1 MTDLWMRPRR
11 DGDRSLAAELE
22 TEFNVSM
29 DGVTLTTV
37 GALYDWIRAGLA
49 SDSDAPP
56 REPYGGALWDR
67 YLDVVTRSTGIRRR
81 DLRPDASYHDLGLD

>member
-37 GALYDWIRAGLA
+37 GALYDWIRAGVA
-49 SDSDAPP
+49 SESDASARTEYDQSP
-56 REPYGGALWDR
+56 
-67 YLDVVTRSTGIRRR
+67 
-81 DLRPDASYHDLGLD
+81 

>member
-1 MTDLWMRPRR
+1 MGLDSVKLVMDLW
-11 DGDRSLAAELE
+11 

-49 SDSDAPP
+49 SDSDAPT
-56 REPYGGALWDR
+56 REPYAGALWDR

-81 DLRPDASYHDLGLD
+81 DLRPDASFRDLGLD